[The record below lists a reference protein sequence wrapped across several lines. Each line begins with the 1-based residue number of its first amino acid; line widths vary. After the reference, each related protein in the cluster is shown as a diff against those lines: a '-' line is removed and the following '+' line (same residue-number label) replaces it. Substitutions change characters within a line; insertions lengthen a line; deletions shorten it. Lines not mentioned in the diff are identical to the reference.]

1 MTKYAFF
8 QGRIVPI
15 EQAKVSIMTH
25 TFNYGTGAFAGIRGY
40 WNAEQEQLYVFRI
53 LDHYRRFLNSGKFL
67 LAQVDYT
74 PEQLAEVT
82 VELLAKEGWQQ
93 DCYVRPLLY
102 KADEVIGV
110 RLHNLRD
117 EVAIFSLPFGKYIQ
131 DEEGAKVC
139 TSSWRRV
146 DDTAIPA
153 RGKLIGSYI
162 NSALIKSEAML
173 NGFDEAIVLNQD
185 GHVAEGSAEN
195 LFMVR
200 NGVLITTPVHS
211 NILEGITRRTI
222 MQLAREELDIPVVVR
237 TIDRSELYV
246 ADEAFFCGT
255 GVQIVAIAS
264 VDHRP
269 VGTGRMGPITQR
281 IRDLYFRIVRGQ
293 EPKFMDWLTPIP
305 KLAAVS

>member
-8 QGRIVPI
+8 QGQIVPI

-74 PEQLAEVT
+74 PEQLAEIT

-195 LFMVR
+195 FFMVR

-255 GVQIVAIAS
+255 GVQIVAITS